1 VTTRD
6 TTRAISSEADAGSR
20 HEIATKQKRRAG
32 FRFGWIGNRS
42 SGSVPL
48 TPCLC
53 VSLAVFR
60 EGKVLLALRTAP
72 PYAGA
77 FSLPGGKVEAGETL
91 EAAALRE
98 LAEEV
103 QVEARIVGFNQHVEA
118 IARDR
123 NGTVSYHYVIAS
135 FVGTWIRGD
144 GTPGPEAGA
153 IVWAEPAEVGRLAGT
168 PQLDTVVSAAAEIL
182 EAGR

>member
-1 VTTRD
+1 VTTR
-6 TTRAISSEADAGSR
+6 EAAG
-20 HEIATKQKRRAG
+20 
-32 FRFGWIGNRS
+32 
-42 SGSVPL
+42 GSAPL

-103 QVEARIVGFNQHVEA
+103 QVEARIIGFNRHVEA
-118 IARDR
+118 IARDPS
-123 NGTVSYHYVIAS
+123 GKISHHYVIAS
-135 FVGTWIRGD
+135 FVGIWIRGD

-153 IVWAEPAEVGRLAGT
+153 IVWAEPAEVGKLGGT
-168 PQLDTVVSAAAEIL
+168 PQLVTVVSAAAEIL
-182 EAGR
+182 AAGR